1 MDLVAEVAVEN
12 ALFYFDKRFSY
23 RVPRELGEQVRRGVR
38 VLVPF
43 GRGNR
48 KVSGLVFSVGE
59 SRPERPLKPVLA
71 VIDREPVLNEEGFR
85 ILEYMA
91 DAAFCSYYDA
101 LKCILPA
108 GLNVTPEEEFR
119 LIKTPGEEAEALPE
133 EEQQMLRLF
142 QSDISQKERDQFF
155 RQGDAAAK
163 RRTAMV
169 LAEKGYLECTDM
181 LRPRIG
187 AKTVRM
193 VRLVPGIFPDGLPPL
208 TAKQQEVVRIV
219 AEAGSA
225 AENEA
230 AYHAGVGESVIR
242 TLVRKGVLEYFD
254 REVFRTPRGKAS
266 AEFRLEDLVLSPEQ
280 QRVYDG
286 IRSLCEKDEANVAL
300 LFGVTGSGKTQIFIK
315 LIEACLKDGKQ
326 AMLLVPEISLTPQL
340 LAKFRG
346 LFGEDIAVIHSSLS
360 MGERLDEYRRIRTG
374 KARIS
379 IGTRSSI
386 FAPFDNLG
394 LIILD
399 EEGEH
404 SYKSDSTPRYHARDI
419 AKLRCVCHKAT
430 LLLASATPS
439 IESYHAAQTGKYA
452 LFTLTERYGTAALPA
467 VRIVDMR
474 KEEEAFNFS
483 PLSDELAEELLQ
495 TWKRGEQSILLI
507 NRRGFSSFAL
517 CMDCGEPVRCPN
529 CSVTLTYHK
538 ANGYLMCHY
547 CGYSRRQDE
556 PCPSCGGHHLNM
568 VGTGTQKI
576 EEILSKSIPDAR
588 VLRMDTDSVYSR
600 YAYEER
606 FAAFEAGEYDILVG
620 TQMVAK
626 GLNFPG
632 VTLVGV
638 LGVDQALYSNDFRSG
653 ERAFSLI
660 TQVVGRSG
668 RYQKPGQAILQTVS
682 PENSVVLYAAKQD
695 YEGFYREEITLRRTC
710 LQPPFCDLA
719 LVGFSGPVEET
730 VRKTAQAFHKIL
742 REKILALKEPLP
754 IVLLGVSQAGI
765 YRVNNK
771 FRYRILMKCRNN
783 RRFRSLLR
791 EAFGAAS
798 EQKLLGRVTVFVDIN
813 GDIL

>member
-1 MDLVAEVAVEN
+1 LSLVAEVAVEN
-12 ALFYFDKRFSY
+12 ALFYFDRLFSY
-23 RVPRELGEQVRRGVR
+23 RVPQELQGQVRRGLR

-48 KVSGLVFSVGE
+48 KVQGLVFSVKDE
-59 SRPERPLKPVLA
+59 EPVRPLKPVLA
-71 VIDREPVLNEEGFR
+71 AIDREPVLNEEGFR
-85 ILEYMA
+85 LLDYMA
-91 DAAFCSYYDA
+91 DMTFCSYYDA

-119 LIKTPGEEAEALPE
+119 LIRVPGEEAEALPE
-133 EEQQMLRLF
+133 NEQQMLLYL
-142 QSDISQKERDQFF
+142 QSAASQKERDQFF
-155 RQGDAAAK
+155 RGGDVVGK
-163 RRTAMV
+163 RRTAMS
-169 LAEKGYLECTDM
+169 LLEKGYLECTDL

-187 AKTVRM
+187 AKTVRL
-193 VRLVPGIFPDGLPPL
+193 VRLAEGIDPEGLPSL
-208 TAKQQEVVRIV
+208 TAKQREVVRV
-219 AEAGSA
+219 LAEAGSA
-225 AENEA
+225 AEKEA
-230 AYHAGVGESVIR
+230 AYHAGVGESVVR
-242 TLVRKGVLEYFD
+242 TLVRKGILEYFD

-266 AEFRLEDLVLSPEQ
+266 AGFRLEDLELSPGQ
-280 QRVYDG
+280 QEVYKG
-286 IRSLCEKDEANVAL
+286 IRALCQKDEANAAL
-300 LFGVTGSGKTQIFIK
+300 LFGVTGSGKTQVFIK
-315 LIEACLKDGKQ
+315 LIQSCLEDGRQ

-346 LFGEDIAVIHSSLS
+346 LFGEEIAVIHSSLS
-360 MGERLDEYRRIRTG
+360 MGERLDEYRRIRSG

-386 FAPFDNLG
+386 FAPFENLG

-419 AKLRCVCHKAT
+419 AKLRCVYHRAT

-439 IESYHAAQTGKYA
+439 IESYYAAKSGKYT
-452 LFTLTERYGTAALPA
+452 LFTLTERYGTAALPM
-467 VRIVDMR
+467 VQIVDMR
-474 KEEEAFNFS
+474 KEEQALNFS
-483 PLSDELAEELLQ
+483 PLSDTLAEELLQ
-495 TWKRGEQSILLI
+495 TWQKGEQSILLI

-547 CGYSRRQDE
+547 CGYSRRPEE
-556 PCPSCGGHHLNM
+556 PCPSCGGRHLNM
-568 VGTGTQKI
+568 LGTGTQKI
-576 EEILSKSIPDAR
+576 EELLAKSIPSAR

-600 YAYEER
+600 YAYEEK

-638 LGVDQALYSNDFRSG
+638 LGVDQALYANDFRSG

-668 RYQKPGQAILQTVS
+668 RYEKQGKAVLQTVS
-682 PENSVVLYAAKQD
+682 PENSVVLHAARQD
-695 YEGFYREEITLRRTC
+695 YEAFYQEEITLRKAC

-719 LVGFSGPVEET
+719 LVGFSGPAEDA
-730 VRKTAQAFHKIL
+730 VRQTAEAFHKIL
-742 REKILALKEPLP
+742 REKILALEEPLP
-754 IVLLGVSQAGI
+754 IVLLGVSQAGV

-771 FRYRILMKCRNN
+771 FRYRILMKCRNT
-783 RRFRSLLR
+783 RRFRRLLR
-791 EAFGAAS
+791 EAFAAAS
-798 EQKLLGRVTVFVDIN
+798 EQKLLGRITVFVDIN
-813 GDIL
+813 GEIL